1 MKNRAFS
8 LIEVVIAL
16 GVFAFAIVGIFSLN
30 VIALESAR
38 DVKNMTL
45 CMNYTENTW
54 EKWDGFRLFR
64 GTEFF
69 ANDKVIVVTETEA
82 VKTVGQKTFYLTE
95 LGEETEDI
103 NEAVIK
109 VDYETTRIVETK
121 PDDTPERIA
130 SRTNMIELRI
140 NYSWPPLA
148 PEDSPLRREYK
159 TSTAFVE

>member
-45 CMNYTENTW
+45 CMNHTENTW
-54 EKWDGFRLFR
+54 KNWDVFRLLR

-69 ANDKVIVVTETEA
+69 ANDKVTVVTETEA
-82 VKTVGQKTFYLTE
+82 IKTVGFKTFYLTE

-103 NEAVIK
+103 NG
-109 VDYETTRIVETK
+109 
-121 PDDTPERIA
+121 
-130 SRTNMIELRI
+130 
-140 NYSWPPLA
+140 
-148 PEDSPLRREYK
+148 
-159 TSTAFVE
+159 